1 MANVYVTDKK
11 GFTVSFI
18 VDDLKASLGHIHLL
32 IGKKLVHLNDISF
45 IPQGRPDYPLNLYVK
60 QGGDFGVYYFEE
72 FDPWKH
78 DVPKNPRK
86 YLRSA

>member
-18 VDDLKASLGHIHLL
+18 VDDLKATLGHIHLK
-32 IGKKLVHLNDISF
+32 IGMKLVHLDEMSF
-45 IPQGRPDYPLNLYVK
+45 IPTGRPDYPLNLYVK
-60 QGGDFGVYYFEE
+60 QGGDLGVYRFEE
-72 FDPWKH
+72 YNPWKH

-86 YLRSA
+86 YIRTA